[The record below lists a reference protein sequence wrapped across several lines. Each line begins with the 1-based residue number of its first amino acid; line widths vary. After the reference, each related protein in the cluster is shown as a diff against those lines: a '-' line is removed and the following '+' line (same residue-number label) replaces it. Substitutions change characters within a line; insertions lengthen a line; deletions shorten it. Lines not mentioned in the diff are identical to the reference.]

1 MTPPEQAD
9 VGVVVTLQMIYEKVL
24 GVEATVQ
31 RIDATL
37 AEVVKDSED
46 HEQRIRTLEHNSGRL
61 SGKLAGIAASVSLV
75 GGGIISLIVSQ
86 LL

>member
-1 MTPPEQAD
+1 MTSQDRGGA
-9 VGVVVTLQMIYEKVL
+9 VVVVTLQMIYEKVL

-31 RIDATL
+31 RIDSTL

-75 GGGIISLIVSQ
+75 GGGIVSLIISQ